1 MKKLS
6 IALACIIT
14 LFCSSENAFS
24 LKLTV
29 ASPRTGFSRYPGT
42 IEDIKMT
49 LKPHGSFIE
58 AGIFITISPK
68 GSIYSSDKDTLEAV
82 LEFELDQKA
91 FINGMWLFLN
101 DSVYVKA
108 RLLDK
113 WTAGYI
119 YEGIVQRMA
128 DPSILFKKDQ
138 GQFTIKIFPLIGNS
152 TRTVKINCFLPAE
165 WTDSLISTILPV
177 NFVNASFKKPEILK
191 IYAYPDNNFN
201 EVGFLDN
208 KRIGFDNV
216 FNPRFGEAK
225 LGIIGFTD
233 SSKAS
238 KFYFRHVYQD
248 GIFANTYFGL
258 KENFYQVMVN
268 PKKFF
273 NPKNSQ
279 KVAILI
285 DYDKDKSHRT
295 KLEVINTIKKV
306 MKNYL
311 TPLDSFNIFIS
322 NDEIILL
329 SDQWIS
335 ASEKNID
342 FISSDLI
349 ALTLGDKSNLA
360 NLLYTGA
367 EWVNTNAVEAKI
379 LLISNTDQHGKQDT
393 ANKIGERVNK
403 ILKKDIQISVCTYT
417 EKNWVTNW
425 IASVPYTGNDY
436 LYAGLVYP
444 HRGFIVKIGDV
455 GNSVESMINSVFKSM
470 IGGFEN
476 FTLTISFYRGFAYD
490 KIAYVGSQDNLSQ
503 NEIFVEF
510 GKFEGNSFDNIK
522 LPLPMKIDL
531 TGYYRGVPYNST
543 FYISE
548 DEYANYYDNRSM
560 WAGLWIRNM
569 EVLRTKTLLNLY
581 DIINKSLEYN
591 VLSSY
596 TGFLATEDD
605 EKDTLLQDRDIIPVE
620 LIYFEGLARD
630 KAIDLFWA
638 TASEQNNKGFYIERR
653 ILDENTDWSPI
664 GFIKGYGN
672 SSLVREYNFTD
683 REIMSGKTYQ
693 YVLRQVDIDGT
704 SNVGS
709 QIVTIH
715 YDNLINLILQ
725 ENYPNRFDKETK
737 IKFSVP
743 ERCHVLLD
751 IIDIMGNKV
760 LELVNHTVEPEQYEV
775 IWNGMDANGVKLPD
789 GFYLCRLTAGSHVR
803 TTKLIMRK

>member
-1 MKKLS
+1 MKSLS
-6 IALACIIT
+6 IFFLLVVLLLSAV
-14 LFCSSENAFS
+14 ENSFS

-42 IEDIKMT
+42 IEEMKMT

-58 AGIFITISPK
+58 AGIFITFSPK

-82 LEFELDQKA
+82 LEFELDQRA

-128 DPSILFKKDQ
+128 DPSILYKKDQ
-138 GQFTIKIFPLIGNS
+138 GQFIIKIFPLLGNS
-152 TRTVKINCFLPAE
+152 TRTVKINCFLPVE
-165 WTDSLISTILPV
+165 WTDSLVSSILPV
-177 NFVNASFKKPEILK
+177 NFINASFKKPEYIK
-191 IYAYPDNNFN
+191 VYAYPDDNFHT
-201 EVGFLDN
+201 VGFLDN
-208 KRIGFDNV
+208 PNVSFHDV

-225 LGIIGFTD
+225 LGYIGFTD
-233 SSKAS
+233 STKAS
-238 KFYFRHVYQD
+238 NFYFKHLYQD

-279 KVAILI
+279 KVAILL
-285 DYDKDKSHRT
+285 DYDLNKSNRT
-295 KLEVINTIKKV
+295 KLEVINSLKKV
-306 MKNYL
+306 MKDYL
-311 TPLDSFNIFIS
+311 TPLDSFNLFIS
-322 NDEIILL
+322 NDKIYSL
-329 SDQWIS
+329 SDKWIS

-342 FISSDLI
+342 YISNDFLS
-349 ALTLGDKSNLA
+349 ASLGNKSNLA
-360 NLLYTGA
+360 NLLYEAA
-367 EWVNTNAVEAKI
+367 EWVNANAVEAKI

-393 ANKIGERVNK
+393 ANKIGEKVNK
-403 ILKKDIQISVCTYT
+403 LLKNNIQISVCTYT

-444 HRGFIVKIGDV
+444 RRGFIVKIGDV

-476 FTLTISFYRGFAYD
+476 FTLTISFYRGFVYD
-490 KIAYVGSQDNLSQ
+490 KIAYTGSQANLNSQ
-503 NEIFVEF
+503 EIFVEF
-510 GKFEGNSFDNIK
+510 GKFEGNTFDNIK

-543 FYISE
+543 FFISE
-548 DEYANYYDNRSM
+548 DQYANYYDNRSM

-569 EVLRTKTLLNLY
+569 EILRTKTLLNLY

-591 VLSSY
+591 VLSTY
-596 TGFLATEDD
+596 TAFLATEDD

-630 KAIDLFWA
+630 KAIDLYWA

-653 ILDENTDWSPI
+653 ILGGQTDWTSI
-664 GFIKGYGN
+664 GFVKGYGN
-672 SSLVREYNFTD
+672 SSVVRNYNYTD
-683 REIMSGKTYQ
+683 RDIISGKTYQ
-693 YVLRQVDIDGT
+693 YVLRQIDIDGS

-709 QIVTIH
+709 QVVSIY
-715 YDNLINLILQ
+715 YDNLINLTLQ
-725 ENYPNRFDKETK
+725 ENYPNPFDNETK

-743 ERCHVLLD
+743 EKLNVLLEIVD
-751 IIDIMGNKV
+751 IFGNKV
-760 LELVNHTVEPEQYEV
+760 LELVNHTVEADQYEV
-775 IWNGMDANGVKLPD
+775 IWNGNDSNGFQLPS
-789 GFYLCRLTAGSHVR
+789 GVFFCRLKAGSHSK
-803 TTKLIMRK
+803 TIKMLIRR